1 LRFYSYLMGNGKVFP
16 AESKREG
23 SSFFMGKVY
32 FFINI
37 KFISILYLVY
47 IMSDKQRKSRSRGRP
62 SAIRFATSA
71 ERAAMHQGNPI
82 PFHVVGAG
90 GGHPAVVVSGMH
102 MPRVPRAP
110 AAFAPAAHGAVH
122 TGFHF
127 VPPAGR
133 TQYADLAAHHGMAA
147 AMGHHAM
154 GHNAMGHH
162 AMGAPASPRRRT
174 AKRSRTRSRSASR
187 SRSANRNGTGKKGK
201 TSRSPNEL

>member
-1 LRFYSYLMGNGKVFP
+1 
-16 AESKREG
+16 
-23 SSFFMGKVY
+23 MGKVY

-71 ERAAMHQGNPI
+71 ERATMHEGNPI

-102 MPRVPRAP
+102 MPRAPRAP

-133 TQYADLAAHHGMAA
+133 TQYADLAAHHGMAHGMAA
-147 AMGHHAM
+147 AMGHGMAAAM
-154 GHNAMGHH
+154 GP

-187 SRSANRNGTGKKGK
+187 SRSANRNRSGKKGK
-201 TSRSPNEL
+201 SSRSPNEL

>member
-1 LRFYSYLMGNGKVFP
+1 
-16 AESKREG
+16 
-23 SSFFMGKVY
+23 
-32 FFINI
+32 
-37 KFISILYLVY
+37 
-47 IMSDKQRKSRSRGRP
+47 MSDKQRKSRSRGRP

-71 ERAAMHQGNPI
+71 ERAAMHEGNPM

-102 MPRVPRAP
+102 MPRAPRAP

-147 AMGHHAM
+147 AMGHHGM
-154 GHNAMGHH
+154 GHGMAA

-174 AKRSRTRSRSASR
+174 AKRSRSHSRSKS
-187 SRSANRNGTGKKGK
+187 RNGTGKKGK
-201 TSRSPNEL
+201 SSRSPNEL

>member
-1 LRFYSYLMGNGKVFP
+1 
-16 AESKREG
+16 
-23 SSFFMGKVY
+23 
-32 FFINI
+32 
-37 KFISILYLVY
+37 
-47 IMSDKQRKSRSRGRP
+47 MSDKQRKSRSRGRP

-102 MPRVPRAP
+102 MPRAPRAP
-110 AAFAPAAHGAVH
+110 AAFAPAAHGALH

-133 TQYADLAAHHGMAA
+133 TQYSDLAAHHGMAA

-154 GHNAMGHH
+154 GHHAMGP